1 MLKIFKRIYAACI
14 LHIFSIIIDDDVK
27 EYIAVDDNLNKNH
40 CQYIYQNGH
49 HGVVRRQ
56 QLNNFK
62 LHFDNFVLFI
72 VIIYTFVLEIFI
84 LFIFVLFE
92 VNKQKVYQ
100 INYIFFSVY
109 LCLLNLTLQ
118 SFTPVMTLSQTG

>member
-1 MLKIFKRIYAACI
+1 MLKICKLIYAACI
-14 LHIFSIIIDDDVK
+14 LHNFSIINDDDVK

-40 CQYIYQNGH
+40 CQNIYQNGY
-49 HGVVRRQ
+49 HGIVRRQ

-72 VIIYTFVLEIFI
+72 VIIYTFVLEIVI

-92 VNKQKVYQ
+92 VKKQNVCQ

-109 LCLLNLTLQ
+109 LCLMNLTLQ
-118 SFTPVMTLSQTG
+118 SFTPVMTLFQTG